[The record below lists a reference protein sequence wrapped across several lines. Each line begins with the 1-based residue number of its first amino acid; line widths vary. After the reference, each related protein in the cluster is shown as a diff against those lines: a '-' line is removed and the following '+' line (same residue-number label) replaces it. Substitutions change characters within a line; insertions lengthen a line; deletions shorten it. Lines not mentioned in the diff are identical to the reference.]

1 MISYNQEKID
11 KLSITNYEN
20 TQSFESNV
28 NVISWDE

>member
-20 TQSFESNV
+20 TQRFESNV